1 MTEHLIDE
9 LEIFYHSPLPCD
21 HHPRDEVIDAYFKDL
36 ESSGN
41 DLYEWAGTTMAGAS
55 FYGQIYPLWSLILR
69 LVEKSP
75 CNDTILQAIAAGPLE
90 SFLGRFDGEVIDM
103 VEREATRDEKF
114 RRVLTGVWK
123 HGMSDS
129 TWHRVRAIQRAVTA
143 PLPEMIPI
151 D

>member
-1 MTEHLIDE
+1 
-9 LEIFYHSPLPCD
+9 
-21 HHPRDEVIDAYFKDL
+21 
-36 ESSGN
+36 
-41 DLYEWAGTTMAGAS
+41 
-55 FYGQIYPLWSLILR
+55 
-69 LVEKSP
+69 
-75 CNDTILQAIAAGPLE
+75 LQAIAAGPLE

-129 TWHRVRAIQRAVTA
+129 TWHRVRAIQRAVAA